1 MQVNTD
7 DVEAVTRPPS
17 AQMQAP
23 EGRDRALA
31 DLEHIVA
38 SLGTA
43 QPSTDSR
50 VPLGRQAHRTVSRLV
65 ARDLAVVR
73 VELRDAVSALGNAVL
88 SIDARLSAL
97 DAPLG
102 DLDAR
107 LSALHAPLGDLDAR
121 LSALDARLSALDA
134 PLGDLDARLS
144 ALHALLSDL
153 DARLSAL
160 DARLSALE
168 AHAPGFVDPSVAA
181 RVVRALYLAILER
194 EPDPEGLAYHSRRL
208 AAGLPLER
216 QVAEFAQ
223 ARDGDRRHAPS
234 GTGASDKEWARLRDL
249 QLAQQRTLRAV
260 THRLAL
266 IEDRL
271 LGAQQGGG
279 AADPSQR

>member
-1 MQVNTD
+1 MEKDGGEPMTHS
-7 DVEAVTRPPS
+7 PS
-17 AQMQAP
+17 EPTQP
-23 EGRDRALA
+23 EGADQTLA
-31 DLEHIVA
+31 DLDRIVA

-43 QPSTDSR
+43 RAPTDSR

-65 ARDLAVVR
+65 SRDIAVVGA
-73 VELRDAVSALGNAVL
+73 ELAGAAHALRDAVLA
-88 SIDARLSAL
+88 IDT
-97 DAPLG
+97 
-102 DLDAR
+102 
-107 LSALHAPLGDLDAR
+107 
-121 LSALDARLSALDA
+121 
-134 PLGDLDARLS
+134 
-144 ALHALLSDL
+144 
-153 DARLSAL
+153 RLSAL

>member
-17 AQMQAP
+17 GQMQAP

-31 DLEHIVA
+31 DLEHIAA

-43 QPSTDSR
+43 QSSTDSR

-73 VELRDAVSALGNAVL
+73 VELRDAASALRDAVL

-97 DAPLG
+97 
-102 DLDAR
+102 
-107 LSALHAPLGDLDAR
+107 
-121 LSALDARLSALDA
+121 
-134 PLGDLDARLS
+134 
-144 ALHALLSDL
+144 
-153 DARLSAL
+153 
-160 DARLSALE
+160 E
-168 AHAPGFVDPSVAA
+168 AQAPGFRDPSVAA

>member
-1 MQVNTD
+1 
-7 DVEAVTRPPS
+7 
-17 AQMQAP
+17 
-23 EGRDRALA
+23 
-31 DLEHIVA
+31 
-38 SLGTA
+38 
-43 QPSTDSR
+43 
-50 VPLGRQAHRTVSRLV
+50 
-65 ARDLAVVR
+65 VR

-194 EPDPEGLAYHSRRL
+194 EPDPEGLAYHAQRL

-271 LGAQQGGG
+271 LGAEQGGG